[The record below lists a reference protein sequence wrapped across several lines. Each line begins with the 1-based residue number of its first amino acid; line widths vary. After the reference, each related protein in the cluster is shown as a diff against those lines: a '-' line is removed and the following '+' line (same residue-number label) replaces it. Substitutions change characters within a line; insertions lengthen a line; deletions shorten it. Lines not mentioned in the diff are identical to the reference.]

1 MINEQVF
8 HFNPLVISI
17 NNLKLNFHLK
27 ISKLNIFKSW
37 KKEPSRS
44 TEKYLES
51 KVSVS
56 AKVSMY
62 CQPLSLRKPIKSS
75 NSKLIWREALK
86 DKSVLDEYAKAMDI
100 LSREWKVSGDGI
112 SRIQWAE
119 NKIIEYFTAKR
130 AKFIRRNPDI
140 EE

>member
-1 MINEQVF
+1 M
-8 HFNPLVISI
+8 
-17 NNLKLNFHLK
+17 
-27 ISKLNIFKSW
+27 
-37 KKEPSRS
+37 
-44 TEKYLES
+44 ES
-51 KVSVS
+51 KVSVP

-62 CQPLSLRKPIKSS
+62 YQPLSLRKPIKTS

-112 SRIQWAE
+112 SRIEWAE
-119 NKIIEYFTAKR
+119 NKIIEYFTEKR

-140 EE
+140 KE